1 MAVTTSLVA
10 TALAFSAGSAAAGG
24 RITDAKRV
32 VFIVPGQQLY
42 NSGETHQATYRA
54 LAEAL
59 SAAGY
64 ETHFVDAPGK
74 MIAADAELIAD
85 SIRSYAAG
93 ADSVGVI
100 AHSAGGLS
108 SRYYA
113 KFLGGSE
120 VVDSFVAIGAPQYG
134 SPGGCVQ
141 GPADGY
147 DTCMF
152 SEVLTKLNAGEDTP
166 GSAYYSVVQSS
177 GEWAD
182 GRLDGASAGCTSMAF
197 PGPEPEQTISP
208 SSSIQRSSRER
219 SALWGA
225 TVSVRSWTRTTAT
238 SPGLTRCSRHFGK
251 ASGPGCSDE

>member
-1 MAVTTSLVA
+1 MRLSKILLAMAVTTSLVT

-54 LAEAL
+54 LDKAL

-85 SIRSYAAG
+85 SIRSYATG

-182 GRLDGASAGCTSMAF
+182 GRLDGGQCRVYVDGVPGAGTGGDHLTELEASRGHLGSD
-197 PGPEPEQTISP
+197 
-208 SSSIQRSSRER
+208 QRFGARLCRYVRGRER
-219 SALWGA
+219 
-225 TVSVRSWTRTTAT
+225 R
-238 SPGLTRCSRHFGK
+238 RHHL
-251 ASGPGCSDE
+251 A

>member
-1 MAVTTSLVA
+1 MRLSKILLAMAVTTSLVT

-54 LAEAL
+54 LDKAL

-134 SPGGCVQ
+134 SPSGCVQ

-182 GRLDGASAGCTSMAF
+182 GRLDGGQCRVYVDGVPGAGT
-197 PGPEPEQTISP
+197 GGDHLTELEHPEVISGA
-208 SSSIQRSSRER
+208 I
-219 SALWGA
+219 SALGRDCVG
-225 TVSVRSWTRTTAT
+225 TFV
-238 SPGLTRCSRHFGK
+238 
-251 ASGPGCSDE
+251 DENDGDITWPDTLFPSFR

>member
-1 MAVTTSLVA
+1 
-10 TALAFSAGSAAAGG
+10 
-24 RITDAKRV
+24 
-32 VFIVPGQQLY
+32 
-42 NSGETHQATYRA
+42 
-54 LAEAL
+54 
-59 SAAGY
+59 
-64 ETHFVDAPGK
+64 

-152 SEVLTKLNAGEDTP
+152 SEVLTKLNVGEDTP

-182 GRLDGASAGCTSMAF
+182 GRLDGGQCRVYVDGVPGAGT
-197 PGPEPEQTISP
+197 GGDHLTELEHPEVISGA
-208 SSSIQRSSRER
+208 I
-219 SALWGA
+219 SALERDCVG
-225 TVSVRSWTRTTAT
+225 TFV
-238 SPGLTRCSRHFGK
+238 
-251 ASGPGCSDE
+251 DENDGDITWPDTLFPSFR

>member
-54 LAEAL
+54 LDEAL

-147 DTCMF
+147 DT
-152 SEVLTKLNAGEDTP
+152 P

-182 GRLDGASAGCTSMAF
+182 GRLDGGQCRVYVDGVPGAGTGADHLTELEH
-197 PGPEPEQTISP
+197 PEVISGA
-208 SSSIQRSSRER
+208 I
-219 SALWGA
+219 SALGRDCVG
-225 TVSVRSWTRTTAT
+225 TFV
-238 SPGLTRCSRHFGK
+238 
-251 ASGPGCSDE
+251 DENDGDITWPDTLFPSFR

>member
-1 MAVTTSLVA
+1 MRLSKILLAMAVTTSLVA

-64 ETHFVDAPGK
+64 ETHVVDAPGK

-152 SEVLTKLNAGEDTP
+152 SEVLTKLNAGEDTS

-182 GRLDGASAGCTSMAF
+182 GRLDGGQCRVYIDGVPGAGTGADHLTELEH
-197 PGPEPEQTISP
+197 PEVLSGTISALGRDCVGSFVDESDGDIAWPDTLFP
-208 SSSIQRSSRER
+208 SFR
-219 SALWGA
+219 
-225 TVSVRSWTRTTAT
+225 
-238 SPGLTRCSRHFGK
+238 
-251 ASGPGCSDE
+251 

>member
-1 MAVTTSLVA
+1 MRLSKILLAMAVTTSLVT

-54 LAEAL
+54 LDKAL

-85 SIRSYAAG
+85 SIRSYATG

-177 GEWAD
+177 GE
-182 GRLDGASAGCTSMAF
+182 
-197 PGPEPEQTISP
+197 
-208 SSSIQRSSRER
+208 
-219 SALWGA
+219 
-225 TVSVRSWTRTTAT
+225 
-238 SPGLTRCSRHFGK
+238 
-251 ASGPGCSDE
+251 